1 MEQATDKTDTDW
13 ILNMDFERE
22 ACVLSHQQQW
32 ITSPA
37 DGVSRVPL
45 ERVAPESGHTTSF
58 VEFKAGASFPEHT
71 HPQGEEIYVMEG
83 VFSDEFGDYPAGTY
97 LRNPPGSRHK
107 PFTEVGCKLFVKLEQ
122 FKPGDTQK
130 VVIRP
135 DQQQWGQGIG
145 NLRVCALHHYLT
157 ESTALVWWP
166 QNEVFQPH
174 THFGGEEILV
184 LQGRFI
190 DEHGEYPSGSWI
202 RSPHMSTHYPR
213 VEEETLI
220 LVKVGHLPGD

>member
-1 MEQATDKTDTDW
+1 MEQATNKTDSDW
-13 ILNMDFERE
+13 SLNMDFEQV
-22 ACVLSHQQQW
+22 ASVLSDQQQW

-37 DGVSRVPL
+37 DGVSRIPL

-58 VEFKAGASFPEHT
+58 VEFKAGASFPEHA
-71 HPQGEEIYVMEG
+71 HPGGEEIYVLEG

-130 VVIRP
+130 VVLLP
-135 DQQQWGQGIG
+135 EQQQWGQGIG
-145 NLRVCALHHYLT
+145 NLKVCSLHTYLT

-166 QNEVFQPH
+166 ENEVFQPH
-174 THFGGEEILV
+174 THFGGEEIVV
-184 LQGRFI
+184 LHGRFI
-190 DEHGEYPSGSWI
+190 DEHGEYPAGSWI

-220 LVKVGHLPGD
+220 LVKVGHLP